1 MGESVVDLDSL
12 IDGQKVRPAT
22 AMFLLV
28 ATLAMLADGFDLSAI
43 GFVAPELVKQWHVAP
58 AALAPM
64 FSAGI
69 FGLLLGAP
77 LLGFVGDRFG
87 RKTALLAGLGIVGVF
102 TLATMAGR
110 SLPQFVVLRFLTGIG
125 LGGVIPNVI
134 ALTAEAAP
142 RRLRGLFIVI
152 VNFGVPAGIAIPG
165 LTAAALVPRFGWPA
179 LLLVGGLLPLLTAVL
194 IALLVPESIKF
205 LAQRGGRDEE
215 VRRLAVRLRPS
226 QPLAPDLRVSD
237 WRVSDWRAPDG
248 RIAAARAPAAASGSP
263 KGLFADG
270 LAAITPMLWLAL
282 AANQMANFFSLSWLP
297 TLLQSMGASTTQ
309 AGVNASLFSIGGV
322 AGGVCLTFVVDRLG
336 VIPMIVLFLLGIP
349 LMAGI
354 GTPDLPPAVF
364 AAVIAG
370 AGFCVTGINFS
381 MSATLGTIYPT
392 PVRSLGT
399 GWAQAAGRIGSL
411 AAPVIGGALLG
422 LHLPMQDLL
431 LAPAAALAV
440 GAVAAGV
447 LAVLC
452 VRRFGGC
459 RLDERPGAR
468 AHGAVPHGTAQL
480 DATLP

>member
-12 IDGQKVRPAT
+12 IDGQKVGRAT
-22 AMFLLV
+22 AVFLLV

-58 AALAPM
+58 AALAPV

-69 FGLLLGAP
+69 FGLLVGAP

-87 RKTALLAGLGIVGVF
+87 RKTALLAGLGIVSVF
-102 TLATMAGR
+102 TLATMAAR

-179 LLLVGGLLPLLTAVL
+179 LLLVGGLLPLLAAML

-205 LAQRGGRDEE
+205 LAQRGDRDDE
-215 VRRLAVRLRPS
+215 VKRLAIRLQPS
-226 QPLAPDLRVSD
+226 RPLAAD
-237 WRVSDWRAPDG
+237 WRVP
-248 RIAAARAPAAASGSP
+248 AARLPATVSGSP

-270 LAAITPMLWLAL
+270 LGAITPLLWLAL

-297 TLLQSMGASTTQ
+297 TLLQSLGASTAQ
-309 AGVNASLFSIGGV
+309 AGVNASLFSIGGI

-336 VIPMIVLFLLGIP
+336 VIPMVALFLLGIP
-349 LMAGI
+349 LMAAI
-354 GTPDLPPAVF
+354 GTPDLPPALF

-370 AGFCVTGINFS
+370 AGFCVTGINFN

-392 PVRSLGT
+392 SVRSLGT

-411 AAPVIGGALLG
+411 AAPIIGGALLG
-422 LHLPMQDLL
+422 MHLPTQDLL

-452 VRRFGGC
+452 VRRFEGC
-459 RLDERPGAR
+459 RLDERPGAPR
-468 AHGAVPHGTAQL
+468 AHDAAAPHGTAQL
-480 DATLP
+480 NATLP

>member
-1 MGESVVDLDSL
+1 MGEAVVDLDPL
-12 IDGQKVRPAT
+12 IDGQRVRPAT
-22 AMFLLV
+22 VLFLLV

-43 GFVAPELVKQWHVAP
+43 GFVAPELVKQWHVPP

-102 TLATMAGR
+102 TLATMAAR
-110 SLPQFVVLRFLTGIG
+110 SLPQFIVLRFLTGIG

-142 RRLRGLFIVI
+142 RQLRGLFIVL

-179 LLLVGGLLPLLTAVL
+179 LLLVGGLLPLLAAML
-194 IALLVPESIKF
+194 IGLLVPESIKF
-205 LAQRGGRDEE
+205 LAQRGGRDDE
-215 VRRLAVRLRPS
+215 VKRLALRLQPS
-226 QPLAPDLRVSD
+226 RSPAPD
-237 WRVSDWRAPDG
+237 WRVP
-248 RIAAARAPAAASGSP
+248 AARAPATAGGSP

-309 AGVNASLFSIGGV
+309 AGVNASLFSIGGI

-336 VIPMIVLFLLGIP
+336 VILLGIP
-349 LMAGI
+349 LMAAI
-354 GTPDLPPAVF
+354 GTPDLPPALF
-364 AAVIAG
+364 TAVIAG
-370 AGFCVTGINFS
+370 AGFCVTGINFC
-381 MSATLGTIYPT
+381 MSATLGTVYPT

-422 LHLPMQDLL
+422 LRLPMQDLL
-431 LAPAAALAV
+431 LAPAAALAI

-468 AHGAVPHGTAQL
+468 AHGAVPHGTAQQL